1 MKLIGI
7 TGQKR
12 SGKDT
17 VADMIIKQ
25 LAPKISIK
33 IGFADALKEEV
44 AKAVG
49 KNRDFIEANK
59 SHFRLILQGW
69 GTDFRREMDGKNYWI
84 NKLGAKI
91 LALEKVDMV
100 IVPDVRFLNEAQFI
114 TDAGGIMIGVT
125 RMDIIPDNHQSEQ
138 EQKLIVCKDTIP
150 NNTTLMDLE
159 SRVTTTIKYLKLNE

>member
-7 TGQKR
+7 TGRKR

-25 LAPKISIK
+25 LAPKVVIK

-44 AKAVG
+44 AKATG
-49 KNRDFIEANK
+49 KSRDFIETNK

-69 GTDFRREMDGKNYWI
+69 GTDFRRELDGKNYWI
-84 NKLGAKI
+84 NKLGVKI
-91 LALEKVDMV
+91 LALENVDMV

-114 TDAGGIMIGVT
+114 NEAGGMVIGVT
-125 RMDIIPDNHQSEQ
+125 RAGLIPDNHPSEQ
-138 EQKLIVCKDTIP
+138 EQLLIPCKDTIS
-150 NNTTLMDLE
+150 NDTTLIDLE
-159 SRVTTTIKYLKLNE
+159 MRVTTTIKYLKLNE